1 MAGKV
6 LAIIALAVVVG
17 FMGCPTTA
25 EEEDEPENLAGIVR
39 IDGEPS
45 TGNSLTV
52 NTQWVINKTGDPA
65 YVWKRGDQA
74 SGPFT
79 AISESTGASYTVA
92 AGDDG
97 KYIQVTVS
105 YSGNEGDLSSDPLGP
120 VGLPRLGGTV
130 SITGT
135 LKIGETLT
143 ADITELSGQSGNLTY
158 VWERGDGTYETIAGA
173 SAATYTL
180 TDAESGMFIR
190 VKVSSSGN
198 SGDIISVARGQV
210 PVPLTADISFV
221 KTQTDTANTVQTDLG
236 GEGANQ
242 TWTLTGID
250 QSPVY
255 FGVQKTA
262 DQIITVSGTDAAKVS
277 QAAIGQTV
285 DGSTATH
292 NLGVFGVNVG
302 DLLFEGTGTKEF
314 TLHISELG
322 KASRAI
328 AVSLNIIPQPK
339 TGVAVFK
346 VLEDPTPKTAGDEIL
361 ERVLG
366 IKHFDMEA
374 MAFETAST
382 SIATN
387 LLDALAWI
395 DRNAEAQGDY
405 LVRVEQDETLPQI
418 RLSCLYREVKI
429 RLRGSGGA
437 DREISH
443 DDTALTYS
451 HTGWFNVYGT
461 QITSLSS
468 SPGGSTR
475 PFIAVGAYQSGG
487 PYLMPPVQVT
497 LQLEDKITLKGQNKS
512 TRYREMILVAPNC
525 TLIMLD
531 GAIITDHTG
540 TTYSSPVIKVS
551 DQESNS
557 TLYIPQ
563 SIGFVYMYGGAIK
576 NNIITT
582 SGAYY
587 QGVIYFPSG
596 GPDTLSEPGKLRRN
610 GFFVKEGGSITGNI
624 DDQGN
629 LKNVVRFVSIDITIE
644 EGVQYSMP
652 PLPPTEE

>member
-6 LAIIALAVVVG
+6 LAIIALAAVVG
-17 FMGCPTTA
+17 FMGCPTTT

-65 YVWKRGDQA
+65 YLWKRGDQA

-79 AISESTGASYTVA
+79 AISGSTGASYTVA

-143 ADITELSGQSGNLTY
+143 ADITGLSGQSGDLTY
-158 VWERGDGTYETIAGA
+158 VWERGDGNYQAITGADANTYVITAEDAG
-173 SAATYTL
+173 T
-180 TDAESGMFIR
+180 FIR

-198 SGDIISVARGQV
+198 AGDIISEARGQI
-210 PVPLTADISFV
+210 PVPLTANITFAP
-221 KTQTDTANTVQTDLG
+221 TQSNTASTAQSAWE
-236 GEGANQ
+236 GEGASQ
-242 TWTLTGID
+242 TWTLTAID

-255 FGVQKTA
+255 FTVQKTEE
-262 DQIITVSGTDAAKVS
+262 QIITVSGTDAAKVS

-285 DGSTATH
+285 DGSTAAH

-322 KASRAI
+322 KASRAV
-328 AVSLNIIPQPK
+328 AVSLNIIPLPQLK

-346 VLEDPTPKTAGDEIL
+346 VLEDPTPKIAGDEIL
-361 ERVLG
+361 ERIQG
-366 IKHFDMEA
+366 IKHFDMDA
-374 MAFETAST
+374 MAFESAST

-405 LVRVEQDETLPQI
+405 LVRVEQDEALPLI
-418 RLSCLYREVKI
+418 RLSCLYQEVKI
-429 RLRGSGGA
+429 RLRGDSQE
-437 DREISH
+437 RKV
-443 DDTALTYS
+443 TYNDFPNQDNLNTYA
-451 HTGWFNVYGT
+451 HKGWYYHHSIAQTVANPSSDAF
-461 QITSLSS
+461 IT
-468 SPGGSTR
+468 
-475 PFIAVGAYQSGG
+475 IGAYG
-487 PYLMPPVQVT
+487 PSPDAPPPVRIT
-497 LQLEDKITLKGQNKS
+497 LQLEDRITLQGKDKS
-512 TRYREMILVAPNC
+512 EYYREILYVNSNC

-531 GAIITDHTG
+531 GSTITGHISSNL
-540 TTYSSPVIKVS
+540 YSPVIHVFGKS
-551 DQESNS
+551 SSSLGESG
-557 TLYIPQ
+557 YI
-563 SIGFVYMYGGAIK
+563 YMYGGAIK
-576 NNIITT
+576 DNSVIVYDGSNPTGYGLIYYT
-582 SGAYY
+582 SGAPTA
-587 QGVIYFPSG
+587 G
-596 GPDTLSEPGKLRRN
+596 N
-610 GFFVKEGGSITGNI
+610 GAAGMRKNGTFVKEGGSITGNI
-624 DDQGN
+624 DDNGDPCNMVN
-629 LKNVVRFVSIDITIE
+629 LGGTTVTIKE
-644 EGVQYSMP
+644 DRQYS
-652 PLPPTEE
+652 LPPIPVEE